1 MGGFMT
7 KLMFIP
13 SDKNFD
19 YECDSYLIGLE
30 GLSVN
35 MPIYFSL
42 NEIKNLDFSKEIFI
56 SLNKN
61 MHSDDLALL
70 EDVLKVLN
78 NLDIAGIFFYDIG
91 VFNMVKRLNLN
102 INLVYAQ
109 EHMGTNYETLN
120 FWHDKGINY
129 ALLSEEISD
138 NEIMDIRN
146 NTDMKLILPIF
157 GYFPMFVS
165 RRHLVK
171 NYLDYFN
178 LYDDSSVNYISNEG
192 KSYPIVDDDVTTV
205 YTNSYLNGIKDY
217 VKFSKGGIDYVLINS
232 FLVSNDKINKVLSMF
247 RSVNNDNEDEYFDSI
262 SNMFDSNIDTFFLH
276 KESIY
281 KVK

>member
-1 MGGFMT
+1 MA
-7 KLMFIP
+7 KLMLMP
-13 SDKNFD
+13 NNKEFD
-19 YECDSYLIGLE
+19 YECDAYLIGIS

-42 NEIKNLDFSKEIFI
+42 DEIKNLDFSKEIFI

-61 MHSDDLALL
+61 IHSDDLALL
-70 EDVLKVLN
+70 EDTLKVLN
-78 NLDIAGIFFYDIG
+78 DLDITGIFFYDNG
-91 VFNMVKRLNLN
+91 VFNMAKRLNLD

-109 EHMGTNYETLN
+109 EHMGTNHETLN
-120 FWHDKGINY
+120 FWHDRGINY
-129 ALLSEEISD
+129 ALLSEEISE
-138 NEIMDIRN
+138 NEIIGIRN
-146 NTDMKLILPIF
+146 NTNIKLILPIF

-178 LYDDSSVNYISNEG
+178 LNDDSSINYISKEG
-192 KSYPIVDDDVTTV
+192 KIYPIVDSDVTTV
-205 YTNSYLNGIKDY
+205 YTSSYLNGIKEY
-217 VKFSKGGIDYVLINS
+217 VDFSKNGIDYVLINS
-232 FLVSNDKINKVLSMF
+232 FLVSDSNIRKILSMF
-247 RSVNNDNEDEYFDSI
+247 KSVDDGNKDEYFDSI
-262 SNMFDSNIDTFFLH
+262 NNILDHNIDTFFLH